1 MAAPSG
7 HDVAALTLELLR
19 LERREQDLNRRLQAA
34 LERNERFPN
43 PVTEREI
50 ERVRTALEPVLA
62 RLLELRVAL
71 FPYA

>member
-7 HDVAALTLELLR
+7 HDVAALNLELLR
-19 LERREQDLNRRLQAA
+19 LERREQDLNRRLEAA

-43 PVTEREI
+43 AVTAREI
-50 ERVRTALEPVLA
+50 ERARTELEPLLA
-62 RLLELRVAL
+62 RLLELRVTL